1 MMQHPTLIPASD
13 TGRGLAILQRQGHLG
28 LNGAFTS
35 QDIAELTR
43 ELQRVVALHQRVPL
57 TWMEA
62 SVADYGE
69 GWVFQEQLWRRSPRL
84 ADWLLE
90 GPPAQ
95 LVCRMLQRLD
105 VWLLRDQTYFKRA
118 GSEATGWHQ
127 DGTFIPV
134 DALRSLTMWIPL
146 SLIGPEASPMHYH
159 DASHTTCQ
167 LQPFSESGLDFD
179 GLLEHWLAAS
189 ESVSVYDCLEP
200 GDCLIHDTWCLH
212 GSPQHRQRQAR
223 LAFVVVYGY
232 GEGCLATTHSLNSCG
247 PLLRDEALLLRRAI
261 ADACFPDMEEGAW
274 IPGLDTPMVRVSG
287 RILT

>member
-1 MMQHPTLIPASD
+1 MQRPTLIPAS
-13 TGRGLAILQRQGHLG
+13 TGAHGLATLQSQGHLG
-28 LNGAFTS
+28 LQGAFTPR
-35 QDIAELTR
+35 DIAELTE
-43 ELQRVVALHQRVPL
+43 ELQRLVSLPQGVSLPL
-57 TWMEA
+57 MEA

-69 GWVFQEQLWRRSPRL
+69 GWVFQEQLWRRSPWL

-118 GSEATGWHQ
+118 GSEATPWHQ

-146 SLIGPEASPMHYH
+146 HPIGPDASPMHYR
-159 DASHTTCQ
+159 DASHTSCQ
-167 LQPFSESGLDFD
+167 LQPCSESGLDFD

-189 ESVSVYDCLEP
+189 ESVSVYDCLAP
-200 GDCLIHDTWCLH
+200 GDCLIHDTWCMH
-212 GSPQHRQRQAR
+212 GSPQHRQHQSR

-232 GEGCLATTHSLNSCG
+232 GEGRLATHHSLDSCG
-247 PLLRDEALLLRRAI
+247 TLLRDQALLLRRAN
-261 ADACFPDMEEGAW
+261 ADACFADVEEGAW
-274 IPGLDTPMVRVSG
+274 IPGLDTPIVRVSG